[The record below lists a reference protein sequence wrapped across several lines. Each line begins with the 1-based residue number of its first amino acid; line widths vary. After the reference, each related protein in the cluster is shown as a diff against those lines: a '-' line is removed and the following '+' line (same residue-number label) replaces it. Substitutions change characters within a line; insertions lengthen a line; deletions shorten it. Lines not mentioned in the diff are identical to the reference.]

1 MRSIQKAGV
10 VILILTIP
18 ASIILFLHGFGTNEF
33 NLPVYYQ
40 NGLPDS
46 LGCHSEKDALAHT
59 TSLAKKRTGAN
70 VFYVIEEDKLFKEE
84 LVRVIE
90 NFPDVPVFVNILGAE
105 IESKKQIITYLNTLK
120 IDKSRFKFI
129 DTGLNKSQV
138 RLCELGLT
146 MDKPVTSAVL
156 CDENGAIRGYYD
168 LNDREE
174 VDRLILEIRVLNHK

>member
-1 MRSIQKAGV
+1 MRSIKKAGI

-46 LGCHSEKDALAHT
+46 LGCDAEKRNTIHT
-59 TSLAKKRTGAN
+59 VSLETRGASAS
-70 VFYVIEEDKLFKEE
+70 VFYVIANDQLFKEE

-90 NFPDVPVFVNILGAE
+90 NFPDLSVNVHILGAG
-105 IESKKQIITYLNTLK
+105 IKGKKEIITYLNTLR
-120 IDKSRFKFI
+120 ISESRFNFI
-129 DTGLNKSQV
+129 DTALNENRI

-146 MDKPVTSAVL
+146 NDKPITSAVL
-156 CDENGAIRGYYD
+156 CDKDGAIRGYYD

-174 VDRLILEIRVLNHK
+174 VDRLILEIRVLNHD